1 MIRCLKNI
9 RPNSVYYFLLATFL
23 SVPGIVSAQINI
35 KLKSPLGEVN
45 SVEEVLVALL
55 NAFIIIATP
64 IVVLYII
71 YAGFLYVTARGN
83 AEQTK
88 QATTALTYAVIGGVI
103 LIGAVAI
110 SEILANIV
118 GAFTNE

>member
-1 MIRCLKNI
+1 
-9 RPNSVYYFLLATFL
+9 
-23 SVPGIVSAQINI
+23 VPGIVSAQINI